1 MQIRKEKGMSK
12 DEKQDRLL
20 IQLRKVL
27 ALLKEKYSTQPTP
40 MLEMI
45 ISRYQHANDILESGN
60 IEDLR
65 KDMFRISGLVRAYLE
80 SYSDYMNPVLGEM
93 DKAEAMLKDIFT

>member
-1 MQIRKEKGMSK
+1 MTK

-20 IQLRKVL
+20 IQIRKVL
-27 ALLKEKYSTQPTP
+27 ALLEEQYLTQPTP

-45 ISRYQHANDILESGN
+45 ISRYQHAKDILESNN
-60 IEDLR
+60 IEDLE
-65 KDMFRISGLVRAYLE
+65 KDMFKISGSVRAYLE

-93 DKAEAMLKDIFT
+93 DKAENMLKDIFT